1 MEPEIAR
8 TLKRRRRTP
17 GLSVA
22 KFSGGVAA
30 VRHDDYT
37 TSSHLFQPKGFAVA
51 ADMLHVAE
59 EEKQAVRVEVD
70 NGKLNTLQP
79 SRIQDQAT
87 RFRPSAQEHASGQ
100 EDNGLQCHPEL
111 QRAKIEAVHL
121 RDLLG
126 GSPAIFAPYAVR
138 EESQQLS
145 HMSSAPAVG
154 EARPPPDAAAPEVAQ
169 GPKLLKAFC
178 YEELDYADDD
188 EEEEDEFDVR
198 IDDDD
203 LCAVE
208 QDVLPACQDQD
219 SEDGGSQ
226 HEAKTLDI
234 FALHPLHPS
243 DHIWRTSCSKPAAP
257 SPPPVLPPPPLLAAL
272 RPPPPTP
279 AAHAAIA
286 AQLFR

>member
-1 MEPEIAR
+1 MFVTGDGFEARPPSAIRSGAVLMEPEIAR

-188 EEEEDEFDVR
+188 EEEEDEFDVM
-198 IDDDD
+198 DAEPTPD
-203 LCAVE
+203 E
-208 QDVLPACQDQD
+208 T
-219 SEDGGSQ
+219 SEAAEEPKDELAN
-226 HEAKTLDI
+226 EAKATL
-234 FALHPLHPS
+234 PS
-243 DHIWRTSCSKPAAP
+243 ASLAKAVSTLP
-257 SPPPVLPPPPLLAAL
+257 SMTAAL
-272 RPPPPTP
+272 
-279 AAHAAIA
+279 AVVGLVLAVGVAYY
-286 AQLFR
+286 FV